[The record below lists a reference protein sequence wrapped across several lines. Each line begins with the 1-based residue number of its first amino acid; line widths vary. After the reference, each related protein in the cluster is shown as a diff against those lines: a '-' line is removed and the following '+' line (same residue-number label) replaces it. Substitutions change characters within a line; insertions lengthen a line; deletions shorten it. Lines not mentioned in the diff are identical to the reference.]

1 MSFCT
6 IRATAPRLGGQ
17 DRTGLRDWPGP
28 PGRLVAGGEVLGER
42 VRDAWASDWKPLTP
56 PLLPEIERSDQV
68 PVHSS
73 WYAQSSY
80 VMWSATVQAGTF
92 AAARARIMSSS
103 SWEPGAAAFDGVV
116 GAGVVG
122 CP

>member
-1 MSFCT
+1 
-6 IRATAPRLGGQ
+6 
-17 DRTGLRDWPGP
+17 
-28 PGRLVAGGEVLGER
+28 LVASIAPVCAIGR
-42 VRDAWASDWKPLTP
+42 VRQAVLVQEVRFSASVSAASDAWASDWKPLTP

-122 CP
+122 WP